1 MDTFPNLMKLQA
13 LRFYNF
19 FHQIIKNLLATCKIV
34 LTFNSCPFCRRH
46 HSLGLNR
53 HHSLGLGTIMPEV
66 KKEFTDEEMKVAAAC
81 IMIKSLRAAA
91 NYVNVV
97 QLLTCFWSL
106 GAFPM
111 WPVRGSLQRSWKSC
125 KVGCKNNLKS
135 STSWISSTSTSTRNW
150 YRLQLKV

>member
-1 MDTFPNLMKLQA
+1 MDTFPNLMKLPA

-34 LTFNSCPFCRRH
+34 LTFNSRPFCRRH

-66 KKEFTDEEMKVAAAC
+66 KKEFTDEEMKVTAY
-81 IMIKSLRAAA
+81 IIKSLRTAA
-91 NYVNVV
+91 NYLKWSISNFF
-97 QLLTCFWSL
+97 LSL

-111 WPVRGSLQRSWKSC
+111 RPVRGSLQRSWKSC
-125 KVGCKNNLKS
+125 KVGIKNNLKS
-135 STSWISSTSTSTRNW
+135 STGDIKYIFESSPRN
-150 YRLQLKV
+150 